1 MNAFTET
8 LLRAR
13 LLAESQ
19 LALLQHR
26 SRLMGGSVDQHA
38 LEMGLLGF
46 EDVLVSY
53 GASIGLP
60 RRAPWTLTAS
70 ASSAALSFLRAL
82 RRVIA

>member
-8 LLRAR
+8 LLERE

-38 LEMGLLGF
+38 LEMGLLGL

-53 GASIGLP
+53 GRPSGFP
-60 RRAPWTLTAS
+60 RRAP
-70 ASSAALSFLRAL
+70 
-82 RRVIA
+82 